1 MESVGRQECDFQFGE
16 GRTFG
21 LPFGGGWR
29 HEAASGRPDQAGRAF
44 GAFGAFGRSLLAPG
58 GHEPCLAGTTHSQT
72 PLHAHLHYLSLPVLP
87 GHLLL
92 HLQCAI

>member
-1 MESVGRQECDFQFGE
+1 MPKTAGRTGLEESVGRQECDFQFGE

-29 HEAASGRPDQAGRAF
+29 REAASGRPDQAGRAF

-58 GHEPCLAGTTHSQT
+58 GHEPYLAGTTHSSR
-72 PLHAHLHYLSLPVLP
+72 PPD
-87 GHLLL
+87 HLLL
-92 HLQCAI
+92 HLQRAI